1 MGGASDLDWAAIG
14 PWGWTFV
21 TLSLGMLAWGAVRL
35 ARGDAS
41 PSPRLDPLPASTLPD
56 WAQASAMV
64 ALFVAAF
71 SILAMGGP
79 LIFAP
84 LASGLLGGLVDDPG
98 ATIGN
103 YQGVSLLGGFMGQLA
118 AAGLLLGLA
127 RLEPGLLH
135 ALADASDRETLR
147 WDGAGLRRL
156 LGLFAAA
163 LALMTVGTLIWA
175 AFSHQAA
182 ANGTVLP
189 DDNQLMVDALLNH
202 RGPAWPLVVTGLYV
216 TIGAP
221 LIEEIGFRG
230 MMYPA
235 FRRVLPRGWAV
246 ALVGILF
253 GIIHGNLATLL
264 PITLL
269 GAWLC
274 LVRDR
279 FGLGACVAL
288 HLMSNAWS
296 FLWLL
301 RAPEVAR
308 HL

>member
-1 MGGASDLDWAAIG
+1 MGGVSELDWAAVG
-14 PWGWTFV
+14 PWGWLFIA
-21 TLSLGMLAWGAVRL
+21 LSLPLLLWGVARL
-35 ARGDAS
+35 AKGDAT
-41 PSPRLDPLPASTLPD
+41 PSPRLDPLPGAVLPD
-56 WAQASAMV
+56 WAHAAAMV
-64 ALFVAAF
+64 ALFLAAF

-84 LASGLLGGLVDDPG
+84 IASGFLGFLVDDPG
-98 ATIGN
+98 AAIGN
-103 YQGVSLLGGFMGQLA
+103 FQGSSLLGGFMGQLA

-127 RLEPGLLH
+127 RLEPSLLH
-135 ALADASDRETLR
+135 ASADASDRETLR

-163 LALMTVGTLIWA
+163 LALMTAGTLIWA

-182 ANGTVLP
+182 SNGTVLP

-202 RGPAWPLVVTGLYV
+202 RGPAWPLVVTALYV
-216 TIGAP
+216 TVGAP

-230 MMYPA
+230 MLYPA

-279 FGLGACVAL
+279 FGLGTCVAL

-301 RAPEVAR
+301 RAPEVTR

>member
-1 MGGASDLDWAAIG
+1 MGGVTELDWAAIG
-14 PWGWTFV
+14 PWGWVFAV
-21 TLSLGMLAWGAVRL
+21 LSVGLLLWGAVRL
-35 ARGDAS
+35 TRGDAT
-41 PSPRLDPLPASTLPD
+41 PSPRLEPLPRGILPD

-64 ALFVAAF
+64 ALFGAAF
-71 SILAMGGP
+71 LILAMGGP

-84 LASGLLGGLVDDPG
+84 LAAPILGALVDEPG
-98 ATIGN
+98 AAIGTF
-103 YQGVSLLGGFMGQLA
+103 QGSSLAGGFIGQLV
-118 AAGLLLGLA
+118 AAGMLIGIA
-127 RLEPGLLH
+127 RLEPSLLH
-135 ALADASDRETLR
+135 AAPDASDRETLR
-147 WDGAGLRRL
+147 ADGAGIRRL

-163 LALMTVGTLIWA
+163 LALMTVGLVLWA
-175 AFSHQAA
+175 AFCHLAA
-182 ANGTVLP
+182 TNGTIVP
-189 DDNQLMVDALLNH
+189 EDDQLMVDALLNH
-202 RGPAWPLVVTGLYV
+202 RGPSWPLVVTALYV
-216 TIGAP
+216 TVGAP

-230 MMYPA
+230 MIYPA
-235 FRRVLPRGWAV
+235 FRRILPRGWAV

-279 FGLGACVAL
+279 FGLGTCVAL

-296 FLWLL
+296 FFWLL